1 MENILNL
8 KKIAL
13 CFIALMFVGVMQAQK
28 DITEDT
34 QENIQAIAQAVSDND
49 ESYQIKMSFGSIYVN
64 GEKVS
69 YEDYNAYVRE
79 ACPGAYPFDYPNYNY
94 ILMNKYG
101 SAFMWNGVYSMIIG
115 GAFYYTLSG
124 EYKMIHQ
131 TFLGTGAA
139 FVVAGVTLKCIS
151 WTHRYRLMSK
161 SVKIYSNRCGQAKN
175 RLVSKRAIELNTYV
189 GPGEVGFALN
199 F

>member
-1 MENILNL
+1 MENTLNL

-13 CFIALMFVGVMQAQK
+13 CFIALIFVGVVQAQ
-28 DITEDT
+28 EDK
-34 QENIQAIAQAVSDND
+34 QAVSQATTQTVSEGND
-49 ESYQIKMSFGSIYVN
+49 SYQIKMSFGSIYVD

-79 ACPGAYPFDYPNYNY
+79 VCPGAYLFDYPNYNY
-94 ILMNKYG
+94 IIMNKYG
-101 SAFMWNGVYSMIIG
+101 SAFLKNGSVCMLIG
-115 GAFYYTLSG
+115 GLFYYTLND
-124 EYKMIHQ
+124 EYKMVHR

-161 SVKIYSNRCGQAKN
+161 SVKMYTNRCGQAKN
-175 RLVSKRAIELNTYV
+175 RLVSNRAIELNTYI

>member
-1 MENILNL
+1 MENTINL

-28 DITEDT
+28 DIHEDT
-34 QENIQAIAQAVSDND
+34 QATEQAASDGN

-94 ILMNKYG
+94 IVMNKYG
-101 SAFMWNGVYSMIIG
+101 SAFLKNGTVCMLIG
-115 GAFYYTLSG
+115 GLCYYTLSD
-124 EYKMIHQ
+124 EYKMVHQ

-161 SVKIYSNRCGQAKN
+161 SVKMYTNRCGQAKN
-175 RLVSKRAIELNTYV
+175 RLVSNRAIELNTYV
-189 GPGEVGFALN
+189 GAGEVGFALN